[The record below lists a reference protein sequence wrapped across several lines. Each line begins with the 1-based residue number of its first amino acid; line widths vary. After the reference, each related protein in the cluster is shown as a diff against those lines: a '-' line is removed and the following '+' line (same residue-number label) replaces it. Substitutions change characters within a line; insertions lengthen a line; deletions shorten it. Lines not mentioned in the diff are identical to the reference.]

1 MIRKNNHQAAAV
13 YYGARA
19 IAAVYRGARL
29 VWTAIRSCFGSGVW
43 ISEKNCVDNEN
54 WK

>member
-43 ISEKNCVDNEN
+43 LSEKNWVDNEN

>member
-13 YYGARA
+13 YYGTRA

-43 ISEKNCVDNEN
+43 LSEKNWVDNEN

>member
-1 MIRKNNHQAAAV
+1 MIRKGNGQMAAV
-13 YYGARA
+13 YYGTRA
-19 IAAVYRGARL
+19 MAAVYRGARL

-43 ISEKNCVDNEN
+43 LGEKNWVNDEN

>member
-13 YYGARA
+13 YYGMRA

-43 ISEKNCVDNEN
+43 LGDKNWINDEN

>member
-1 MIRKNNHQAAAV
+1 MIRKGNGQTAAV
-13 YYGARA
+13 HYGTRA

-43 ISEKNCVDNEN
+43 LGDKNWINDEN